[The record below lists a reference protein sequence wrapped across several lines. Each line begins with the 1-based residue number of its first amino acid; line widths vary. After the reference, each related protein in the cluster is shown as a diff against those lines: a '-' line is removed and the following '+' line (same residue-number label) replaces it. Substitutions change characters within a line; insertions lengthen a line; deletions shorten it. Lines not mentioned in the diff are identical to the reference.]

1 MEAIQA
7 AGDYSEFPGVRP
19 ACQAEAEHYNQRIM
33 DSAPTA
39 PVCGRVGVPIPR
51 HRKLGVCGGQIPL
64 QPIISPRDHY
74 LLSPSMLPA
83 LIPLSPASYDDFGA
97 TCAVEMTPPPPVSSG
112 KYCSPYNQSMSV
124 FAEMRA
130 SLNQPT
136 AAPRWTVYS
145 DPAYS
150 LPEDAQTSQ
159 HGQASLNQP
168 TAAPRWNVYS
178 DPAYSL
184 PEDAQTSPN
193 DVRRLNAHGEAP
205 GSLILLPASRSASS
219 LNVATSTNAN
229 STCAPENESDSTEAG
244 EATQCRCSTFHSY
257 FSSTTPSRSLQA
269 STWMAAL
276 EAKKLKTQKL
286 ACFFCRGRKIACV
299 PIKKGRGGIGEGK
312 KEIRAA
318 CSQCQDRGIE
328 CQYPARSR
336 RGMWKK
342 KE

>member
-19 ACQAEAEHYNQRIM
+19 ACQAEAEHYNQRIL
-33 DSAPTA
+33 DSAP
-39 PVCGRVGVPIPR
+39 
-51 HRKLGVCGGQIPL
+51 PL
-64 QPIISPRDHY
+64 QSAGGPSYPPRDHY

-97 TCAVEMTPPPPVSSG
+97 TCAVDMTPPPPVSSG

-205 GSLILLPASRSASS
+205 GPLILLPASRSASR
-219 LNVATSTNAN
+219 
-229 STCAPENESDSTEAG
+229 PSDEVFTV
-244 EATQCRCSTFHSY
+244 R
-257 FSSTTPSRSLQA
+257 
-269 STWMAAL
+269 
-276 EAKKLKTQKL
+276 
-286 ACFFCRGRKIACV
+286 
-299 PIKKGRGGIGEGK
+299 
-312 KEIRAA
+312 
-318 CSQCQDRGIE
+318 
-328 CQYPARSR
+328 
-336 RGMWKK
+336 
-342 KE
+342 